1 MWCVC
6 VCVSIYEYINIFAN
20 KNLNDNLYKI
30 IHQYYLNYQGMTELP
45 DYKKITF
52 PENPPIPFE
61 ELVPDA
67 SLHALDLLEKFLVY
81 PSKERIAANEVS
93 RDKFY
98 RILHY

>member
-1 MWCVC
+1 
-6 VCVSIYEYINIFAN
+6 
-20 KNLNDNLYKI
+20 
-30 IHQYYLNYQGMTELP
+30 MTELP

-67 SLHALDLLEKFLVY
+67 SFQALDLLEKFLVY

-93 RDKFY
+93 IGRLVWFFIINK
-98 RILHY
+98 IA